1 MTQGVAMIYRV
12 ISFSMLQQGSA
23 QKIESPLKKLM
34 LMFDMIELIHIT

>member
-23 QKIESPLKKLM
+23 QEIKSPLKRLM

>member
-12 ISFSMLQQGSA
+12 ISFSMLQQGLA
-23 QKIESPLKKLM
+23 QKIERERLM